1 MRPISFMVVMTI
13 IIAIFLSM
21 IPENIGAG
29 DPTKKGLETPL
40 PLAGFEVHKGPMDPG
55 RPIRSQDKAYSGPI
69 VDTHAHI
76 HYKRKFSSESKLPEE
91 ILATA
96 KKNGV
101 EHQIFLPTPNEG
113 RFRNLDTNLNLRRQI
128 LKIGGKRVG
137 LLCGSEY
144 LTVWMEGIFHR
155 GYTEEDLDRHLAR
168 LEQDIENGQ
177 CVGVGEIGPY
187 HFEKKRGQNVI
198 KFPLNF
204 TPFLKMVG
212 IIAEKKVWLDLH
224 VEPMTPKGRS
234 YEDEVFGGIALLYR
248 LYPELRLILSHSA
261 MTNSKNARALLE
273 TYPNLMMNL
282 KAVLTGKSLAW
293 DNLGP
298 ITNGKGEL
306 FEDWATLFEA
316 MPERF
321 MIGTDYRWGEKP
333 SKKYRKRIR
342 GMRRILGSLDSSV
355 ASTIALK
362 NAQRVFGN

>member
-29 DPTKKGLETPL
+29 DPPKKGLETPL
-40 PLAGFEVHKGPMDPG
+40 PLAGFEMHKGPMDPG

-96 KKNGV
+96 RKNGV

-113 RFRNLDTNLNLRRQI
+113 RFHNLDTNLNLRRQM

-224 VEPMTPKGRS
+224 IEPMTPKGRS

-248 LYPELRLILSHSA
+248 LFPELRLILSHSA
-261 MTNSKNARALLE
+261 MTNSRNARALLD
-273 TYPNLMMNL
+273 TYPNL

-342 GMRRILGSLDSSV
+342 GMRRILGSLDPSV

>member
-1 MRPISFMVVMTI
+1 M
-13 IIAIFLSM
+13 
-21 IPENIGAG
+21 PENIDAG
-29 DPTKKGLETPL
+29 DPPKKGLETPL
-40 PLAGFEVHKGPMDPG
+40 PPPGFEVHKGPMDPG
-55 RPIRSQDKAYSGPI
+55 RSARPHDKPYYGPI
-69 VDTHAHI
+69 FDTHAHI

-96 KKNGV
+96 RKNDV
-101 EHQIFLPTPNEG
+101 ERQIFLPTPNEG
-113 RFRNLDTNLNLRRQI
+113 RFRNLDINLNLRRQI

-155 GYTEEDLDRHLAR
+155 GYTEEDLDKHFALLDRDLN
-168 LEQDIENGQ
+168 NGQ

-212 IIAEKKVWLDLH
+212 IVAEKKVWLDLH

-234 YEDEVFGGIALLYR
+234 YEDEVFSGIALLYR
-248 LYPELRLILSHSA
+248 LFPELRLILSHSS
-261 MTNSKNARALLE
+261 MTNSRNARTLLE

-282 KAVLTGKSLAW
+282 KAVLSGKSLAW

-306 FEDWATLFEA
+306 FEDWALIFEE
-316 MPERF
+316 MHERF
-321 MIGTDYRWGEKP
+321 MIGTDFRWGEKP
-333 SKKYRKRIR
+333 SKKYRKKIR
-342 GMRRILGSLDSSV
+342 GMRRILGSLDPSV
-355 ASTIALK
+355 AAKIAHE
-362 NAQRVFGN
+362 NALRVFGN